1 MKINRFNQFVSKRL
15 FEDVEPIQTP
25 DNLEK
30 EEGMERTE
38 DTELD
43 DDSNLIDDIDTD
55 DFDSEESDFGDDFDS
70 EESDFEE
77 MPVRKRTVNSFDDFD
92 GPSEDDDLS
101 DMEMIGGE
109 FSENEPDEQD
119 YMPKF
124 NGEEEEMGGEE
135 EEESGEYKGDLEMK
149 KLADLLGVEVVNNQ
163 IEYDGK
169 KINYFSE
176 TEMFHIGKKKFE
188 DAESVI
194 EYLEGGMGSMEK
206 QPENVP
212 MGMDIPEEDERR
224 EMAME
229 SRRFLRRR

>member
-25 DNLEK
+25 DNLDR

-38 DTELD
+38 DTEID
-43 DDSNLIDDIDTD
+43 DDSNLIDDIDDTD
-55 DFDSEESDFGDDFDS
+55 DDFNNDFDG

-77 MPVRKRTVNSFDDFD
+77 MPVRNRTVGSFDDFD
-92 GPSEDDDLS
+92 GPSDDEDLS
-101 DMEMIGGE
+101 DMEMTGGE

-119 YMPKF
+119 YMPNF
-124 NGEEEEMGGEE
+124 NGEEEEMGGE

-176 TEMFHIGKKKFE
+176 TEMFHIGKNKFE

-212 MGMDIPEEDERR
+212 MGMEGDIPEEEERHR

>member
-135 EEESGEYKGDLEMK
+135 EESGEYKGDLEMK

-206 QPENVP
+206 QPENAP

-229 SRRFLRRR
+229 SRRFLKRR